1 MAHDWVFIW
10 KYQAIHKK
18 KMRSNIIINS
28 NTMNKAFAFYS
39 LFHKL
44 IYVDDVVITEW
55 MSKKDGNR
63 NK

>member
-1 MAHDWVFIW
+1 
-10 KYQAIHKK
+10 
-18 KMRSNIIINS
+18 
-28 NTMNKAFAFYS
+28 MNKAFAFYS

-55 MSKKDGNR
+55 MSKEDGNR